1 MSRFKNY
8 RIAQLKNLSVKIY
21 KRLGNIL
28 YVLKNPGIYFILM
41 HLITFDFDME
51 TIQTN
56 THE

>member
-56 THE
+56 TDE

>member
-28 YVLKNPGIYFILM
+28 YVLKDPGIYFILM

-56 THE
+56 TDE